1 MQLSPCHRIACTKGA
16 PQVIGSCLTTLFAPT
31 AVGDTEGEIGATL
44 LVLSSLKH
52 MKCPQTY
59 TSFPGTG
66 ETVTVENRDVF
77 VEATWT
83 YSRRRIWTP
92 SINRRIWTPSIN
104 GKEVRKENMDTQH

>member
-1 MQLSPCHRIACTKGA
+1 MYSQQLPCLTASSPSLARARKHVAMQLSPCHRIACTKGA

-83 YSRRRIWTP
+83 YSRRVT
-92 SINRRIWTPSIN
+92 
-104 GKEVRKENMDTQH
+104 G